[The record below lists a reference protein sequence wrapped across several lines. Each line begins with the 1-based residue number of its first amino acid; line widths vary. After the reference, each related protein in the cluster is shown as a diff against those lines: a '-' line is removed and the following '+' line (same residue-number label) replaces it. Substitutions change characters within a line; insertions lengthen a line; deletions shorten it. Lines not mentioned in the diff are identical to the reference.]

1 MSACIC
7 KLCCDLGGYFRIWIC
22 LFKGSFWTYIL
33 ASLSIVSTHGFTTST
48 IKTRPLDHHSVSR
61 FSDVSDALLA
71 FSSSVCYCCQC
82 HVGMAHLVSEA
93 MSPAQF
99 STVSTS
105 CVLACLRYGLCLQFT
120 LLFPEINKQRRQ
132 RTSVS
137 ACARVLMQTNGIHP
151 FKQSPNQ
158 PSTKPFL
165 IQGATERTSSF
176 VVLRS
181 YNN

>member
-1 MSACIC
+1 MSACVC

-22 LFKGSFWTYIL
+22 FFKGSFWIYIL

-48 IKTRPLDHHSVSR
+48 IKTRPLDRHSVSR

-82 HVGMAHLVSEA
+82 HVGMAGALSFWSDVS
-93 MSPAQF
+93 STAQY

-105 CVLACLRYGLCLQFT
+105 CVLASLRYGLCLQFT

-137 ACARVLMQTNGIHP
+137 ACARPDANKRDPHIQTVP
-151 FKQSPNQ
+151 K
-158 PSTKPFL
+158 STRPQNHF
-165 IQGATERTSSF
+165 
-176 VVLRS
+176 
-181 YNN
+181 